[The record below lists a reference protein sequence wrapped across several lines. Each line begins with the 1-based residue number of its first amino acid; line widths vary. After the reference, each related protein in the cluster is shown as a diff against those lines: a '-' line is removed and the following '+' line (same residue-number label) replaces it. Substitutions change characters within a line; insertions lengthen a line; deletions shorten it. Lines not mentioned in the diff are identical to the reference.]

1 MSFEEY
7 AASKGVGFP
16 SADHGLLRATASMS
30 RRSLRDAQKREGER
44 ISSEFQ
50 RWLEMHQE
58 YEAAVEAGDVRPPT
72 RIERLK
78 ATANGH
84 PDNASVQAAR
94 RILSKQGIPWE

>member
-1 MSFEEY
+1 M
-7 AASKGVGFP
+7 
-16 SADHGLLRATASMS
+16 R
-30 RRSLRDAQKREGER
+30 
-44 ISSEFQ
+44 
-50 RWLEMHQE
+50 QE